1 MNELLQLLS
10 QWDTDLLLAINGW
23 HNGYF
28 DTFMYAY
35 SGKWVWVPMYGAL
48 VYLLFRNLHWR
59 TALLCLVG
67 VALTITF
74 ADQVGASLIR
84 PWVERLRPSNPDNPT
99 SELVHIVNGY
109 RGGRY
114 GFPSCH
120 AGADVAPDGLGG
132 ADVLLAGLPRR
143 ALSGRPADR
152 CGPGAA
158 GRGVVLRPVPPGGA
172 LQASRPGPP
181 VVGARGRVRADG
193 GGDAGV
199 CFYHLL
205 TMDNMNNVRTL
216 GGWMNDLLTSWGLS
230 PRYADMID
238 EMVVAALIILLA
250 VALNYFFQAVV
261 AGGIRRYTRRF
272 PRQWT
277 TLLME
282 RKAVHHL
289 LHVVPG
295 ILIYLFLPLAFVKG
309 NEMLDFSQRVCM
321 IYIIVA
327 VLLTLNALL
336 LVGLDVYNSKEMRKN
351 HPIRGFVQVL
361 QVVLFFVGGILAV
374 SVLIDK
380 SPVYL
385 FTGLGAS
392 AAVLML
398 VFKDSILGFVAGV
411 QLSANDML
419 RIGDWVTLPN
429 GSADGIVQEIT
440 LNTVKIQ
447 NWDNT
452 ITTIPPY
459 TMVNSTFQNWRG
471 MQESGGRRVDKRI
484 WLDLDTVR
492 FSPADEVERL
502 KREFP
507 LLADYAPETQ
517 PTNSQLYRTYIERY
531 LTSLPVVNQELDL
544 IIAQKEPTEHGLPI
558 RVYFFSRVKA
568 WKEYER
574 IQSDIFDHLLAVA
587 PRFGLKL
594 YQGI

>member
-1 MNELLQLLS
+1 
-10 QWDTDLLLAINGW
+10 
-23 HNGYF
+23 
-28 DTFMYAY
+28 
-35 SGKWVWVPMYGAL
+35 
-48 VYLLFRNLHWR
+48 
-59 TALLCLVG
+59 
-67 VALTITF
+67 
-74 ADQVGASLIR
+74 
-84 PWVERLRPSNPDNPT
+84 
-99 SELVHIVNGY
+99 
-109 RGGRY
+109 
-114 GFPSCH
+114 
-120 AGADVAPDGLGG
+120 
-132 ADVLLAGLPRR
+132 
-143 ALSGRPADR
+143 
-152 CGPGAA
+152 
-158 GRGVVLRPVPPGGA
+158 
-172 LQASRPGPP
+172 
-181 VVGARGRVRADG
+181 
-193 GGDAGV
+193 
-199 CFYHLL
+199 
-205 TMDNMNNVRTL
+205 MDYINNVRTL

-484 WLDLDTVR
+484 WIDLDTVR

-544 IIAQKEPTEHGLPI
+544 IIAQKEPTEHGLPV